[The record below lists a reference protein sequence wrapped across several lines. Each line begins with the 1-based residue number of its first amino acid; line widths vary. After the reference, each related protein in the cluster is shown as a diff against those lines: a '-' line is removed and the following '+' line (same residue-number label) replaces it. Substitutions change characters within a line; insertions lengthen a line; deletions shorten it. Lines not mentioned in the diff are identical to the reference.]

1 MGSKYNCK
9 KRNKR
14 KGDLL
19 NINNIDFIRAGKGIK
34 ASEIFNKIEK
44 RIFKAKRDIDKED
57 SILYED
63 IDITR

>member
-9 KRNKR
+9 KRNKE
-14 KGDLL
+14 GDLL

-44 RIFKAKRDIDKED
+44 EFLKLKGI
-57 SILYED
+57 
-63 IDITR
+63 